1 MYESLDNSK
10 DIIRGENEDTK
21 MSKDDYDSLDH
32 RLWGVIE
39 SLIENTGRLSQLS
52 VTKNTA
58 FIKSSELAALDFI
71 QYSSCHWRYL
81 E

>member
-32 RLWGVIE
+32 RL
-39 SLIENTGRLSQLS
+39 
-52 VTKNTA
+52 
-58 FIKSSELAALDFI
+58 
-71 QYSSCHWRYL
+71 
-81 E
+81 

>member
-21 MSKDDYDSLDH
+21 MSKDDYDNLDH
-32 RLWGVIE
+32 RLSPFTHFDLGVIE

-52 VTKNTA
+52 V
-58 FIKSSELAALDFI
+58 IKKHCIHQKGNLLK
-71 QYSSCHWRYL
+71 WKL
-81 E
+81 